1 MEHTQYVMGLIFDT
15 TDRILLIKKKR
26 PSHQVG
32 KWNGLGGKV
41 EDNETI
47 TRAMT
52 RETKEEAD
60 LDIPESSW
68 TLMYSGSQPSGSL
81 FVFITYISPE
91 IMDSAKQMT
100 DEIISVFPISELPM
114 NCMEDIYPYI
124 SSRSKRKPKVLL
136 VTGAHNNEEYAK
148 YLVDNTSLLDTLGVT
163 VRTFSM
169 DLEDTPV
176 SRDIPINLNRIKD
189 HEMVYNLAQKLNELY
204 ALIKQYD
211 IIIDIH
217 NSQNIENLNLISF
230 SDESDLSFKDWASNY
245 KLKTDFVYRRT
256 KFNTISGY
264 ARDNGKIAVT
274 CEVNGMNPFGISTTQ
289 KNKDTN
295 FLIDTIYDCVEIF
308 MEKISPSSKSIK
320 VFDESKILYE
330 ITPTKKYSELNVY
343 NGIVKLKLDEFTCK
357 EFPKE
362 AYLDNVKF
370 KVFGIEDFYKN
381 TGFFGTCE
389 SKVQN
394 KDKISFLIKK

>member
-52 RETKEEAD
+52 REAKEEAD

-136 VTGAHNNEEYAK
+136 ITGAHNNEEYAK

-211 IIIDIH
+211 VIIDIH

-343 NGIVKLKLDEFTCK
+343 NSIVKLKLDEFTCK

-370 KVFGIEDFYKN
+370 KVFSIEDFYKN